1 MEIKFKEYGKMGL
14 ISQELSRDKIYLIAN
29 DFIVIYLIIM
39 QQTNWLTPIFYLIL
53 DIAILR
59 CRDKDLT

>member
-1 MEIKFKEYGKMGL
+1 MNMEIKFKEYGKMGL

-39 QQTNWLTPIFYLIL
+39 QQTN
-53 DIAILR
+53 
-59 CRDKDLT
+59 